1 MERTQTERDI
11 EMINKLR
18 QIAANMVISDQFLD
32 LEEEAL
38 YFAKVSEY
46 GIDRELSETILVE
59 VLAQFHA
66 VRESQLFA
74 EMKRYMIGPLRDGFL
89 SEAEEKNALSFLI
102 RHAPQVSLTQVK
114 ELLKKICDQQ
124 NILTES
130 IFREELL
137 CYTQNW
143 IHDNCLSEDIR
154 QKIIEWASR
163 EKYVP
168 EEEVDRMLE
177 LLCLEYGWQQA
188 F

>member
-1 MERTQTERDI
+1 
-11 EMINKLR
+11 
-18 QIAANMVISDQFLD
+18 
-32 LEEEAL
+32 
-38 YFAKVSEY
+38 
-46 GIDRELSETILVE
+46 
-59 VLAQFHA
+59 
-66 VRESQLFA
+66 
-74 EMKRYMIGPLRDGFL
+74 
-89 SEAEEKNALSFLI
+89 
-102 RHAPQVSLTQVK
+102 VK